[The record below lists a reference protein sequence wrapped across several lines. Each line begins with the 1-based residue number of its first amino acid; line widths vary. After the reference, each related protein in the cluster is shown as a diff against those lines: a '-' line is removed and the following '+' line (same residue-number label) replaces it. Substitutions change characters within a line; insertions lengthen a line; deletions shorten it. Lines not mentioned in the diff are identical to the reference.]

1 MDGALGGDLP
11 TPIVGRFA
19 LTELRDQARNSA
31 LIVYVDKAVLLRLM
45 LFYEWALDEVK
56 CLQRELKRRESDI
69 AALQAELNR
78 RS

>member
-1 MDGALGGDLP
+1 MSIEKHTLD
-11 TPIVGRFA
+11 